1 MSLKKSDSLI
11 KLFERLQE
19 NTAINELIRIRS
31 FNDIRVFLIN
41 RINELR
47 LSIKITL
54 IYAAMLIVVLCIV
67 SLLTTTGL
75 YMSFYHQAQ
84 IAMEESISHTME
96 KLNRGDVL
104 DSSFWAGD
112 PVTQGVVLRVTDLQ
126 GGTIIENDP
135 QFPSIAEMVK
145 SARKNPPMW
154 ANQNFILIETH
165 EAMIYYKRL
174 TLERGGQI
182 FYLHF
187 FKTITLEK
195 QFLSYMLMILF
206 AVNTIGVFLALIVGY
221 IVSNRILQPIRNV
234 TNTAKSIEA
243 NNMDERLKIGS
254 AHDEVT
260 ELSDTFNH
268 MLDRLQESFRQQQQF
283 VSDASHELRTPVTVI
298 LGYSDMLVRWGK
310 EDEELL
316 DEGITSIQSEANNMH
331 RLIEELLFL
340 ARADQN
346 AQTLIKAPT
355 ELSMIIDFAITK
367 VQLKETQ
374 SIDVL
379 INDAGE
385 IYADR
390 DAIEKMLIIF
400 IDNGIKYSGDNGKV
414 RIYSRRD
421 NNCMKVSIE
430 DNGVGIASE
439 HHDKIFDR
447 FYRVDSSRTKLA
459 EGVTSAGLGLSIA
472 KWIADQ
478 HEIKIDLES
487 EIDAGTKIT
496 LTIPLASNKLIS
508 DADSVEETDTLF
520 DESADEINSNYIK
533 NTSNLTFIKE

>member
-298 LGYSDMLVRWGK
+298 LGYSDMLVRWG
-310 EDEELL
+310 
-316 DEGITSIQSEANNMH
+316 
-331 RLIEELLFL
+331 
-340 ARADQN
+340 
-346 AQTLIKAPT
+346 
-355 ELSMIIDFAITK
+355 
-367 VQLKETQ
+367 
-374 SIDVL
+374 
-379 INDAGE
+379 
-385 IYADR
+385 
-390 DAIEKMLIIF
+390 
-400 IDNGIKYSGDNGKV
+400 
-414 RIYSRRD
+414 
-421 NNCMKVSIE
+421 
-430 DNGVGIASE
+430 
-439 HHDKIFDR
+439 
-447 FYRVDSSRTKLA
+447 
-459 EGVTSAGLGLSIA
+459 
-472 KWIADQ
+472 
-478 HEIKIDLES
+478 
-487 EIDAGTKIT
+487 
-496 LTIPLASNKLIS
+496 
-508 DADSVEETDTLF
+508 
-520 DESADEINSNYIK
+520 
-533 NTSNLTFIKE
+533 